1 MKLASLILA
10 GFLVASAHASFAA
23 PINVAATASGY
34 VWSVSPSAPV
44 LTDLGSFD
52 AGTYSIAAS
61 GTVELVPGHSF
72 TMNPDGTPTS
82 GVTASGY
89 DYFNPTGS
97 FIADSHYGFAGT
109 AGKIG
114 ALVGTLSAT
123 PGVNDW
129 FLIGYSKQLTLA
141 SAGHIYAAVNETYA
155 VNDSGAFSVTVTA
168 VPEPESYALF
178 LAGLGLLGLVARRRR
193 AV

>member
-1 MKLASLILA
+1 MPASSRPRHSKLRR
-10 GFLVASAHASFAA
+10 
-23 PINVAATASGY
+23 PINVAANSGY
-34 VWSVSPSAPV
+34 NWNTPGSQPT
-44 LTDLGSFD
+44 LTDLGFFT
-52 AGTYSIAAS
+52 AGIYSITAS
-61 GTVELVPGHSF
+61 GTVELVPENTF
-72 TMNPDGTPTS
+72 TMNPDGTPTTP
-82 GVTASGY
+82 VTAPNY
-89 DYFNPTGS
+89 AYFNPTGS
-97 FIADSHYGFAGT
+97 FIADGHYGFAGT

-178 LAGLGLLGLVARRRR
+178 LAGLGLMGLVARRRR
-193 AV
+193 TV